1 MEEGD
6 NMVKKYKYGNPIET
20 EAVIADISEEN
31 GVIEKVK
38 FENNCFVYNMNDK
51 TKVYGL
57 GEANR
62 GINKRGYKYVS
73 YCTDDPSHT
82 EDKESLYGAHNF
94 IIIDGEEKLG
104 IFFDNPG
111 RVTFDIGY
119 TKKNEI
125 RVTPENIDMYVY
137 VISADNKN
145 DIVREFRK
153 IIGKS
158 YVAPK
163 WAFGFGQS
171 RWSYENKDR
180 VDAVVKGYEDND
192 MLISSIY
199 MDIDY
204 MVDYKDFTV
213 NEERFPNFKEYVRS
227 LRDKGIRLVPII
239 DAGVKIED
247 GYDVYEEGVKNNY
260 FVKDKEGKDYVTAVW
275 PGLTHFPDFLNADV
289 RKWFGDK
296 YKILTDM
303 GIEGFWNDM
312 NEPAIF
318 YSQNKV
324 DEIREEIEKLT
335 SENDDKLLDLR
346 WKFSELANNIDDYK
360 SMYHNING
368 VKVNHNKVHNLY
380 GYNMSRAA
388 GEAFKRIDKDKEYL
402 MFSRASYIGMH
413 RYAGI
418 WLGDNCSWWSHILL
432 NLKMLPSL
440 NMCGFLYIG
449 ADIGGFGCNA
459 TEDLVM
465 RWLALGVFT
474 PLMRNHSAMGTRN
487 QECYNFEDTE
497 AFKNIIDVRYRLLP
511 FIYDEYK
518 KAIENDD
525 LMFKPLSFVYED
537 DEMAG
542 EIEDQL
548 ILGDIMIAPV
558 YTQNTSGR
566 YVYLPEDMTFVK
578 FMKDGKIYKE
588 PLKAG
593 IHYVKVAVN
602 EVPLFIR
609 NGRNIKVVK
618 ESVIKDKSLRKSIMD
633 CSVEYSED
641 DFEMEWS

>member
-6 NMVKKYKYGNPIET
+6 NMVKKYRYGNPIET

-57 GEANR
+57 GEANM

-324 DEIREEIEKLT
+324 DEIREEIEKLN

-566 YVYLPEDMTFVK
+566 YVYLPEDKTFVK

-633 CSVEYSED
+633 CSVEYSEE
-641 DFEMEWS
+641 DFEII

>member
-633 CSVEYSED
+633 CSVEYSEE
-641 DFEMEWS
+641 DFEII

>member
-1 MEEGD
+1 
-6 NMVKKYKYGNPIET
+6 
-20 EAVIADISEEN
+20 
-31 GVIEKVK
+31 
-38 FENNCFVYNMNDK
+38 
-51 TKVYGL
+51 
-57 GEANR
+57 
-62 GINKRGYKYVS
+62 
-73 YCTDDPSHT
+73 
-82 EDKESLYGAHNF
+82 
-94 IIIDGEEKLG
+94 
-104 IFFDNPG
+104 
-111 RVTFDIGY
+111 
-119 TKKNEI
+119 
-125 RVTPENIDMYVY
+125 
-137 VISADNKN
+137 
-145 DIVREFRK
+145 
-153 IIGKS
+153 
-158 YVAPK
+158 
-163 WAFGFGQS
+163 
-171 RWSYENKDR
+171 
-180 VDAVVKGYEDND
+180 
-192 MLISSIY
+192 
-199 MDIDY
+199 
-204 MVDYKDFTV
+204 
-213 NEERFPNFKEYVRS
+213 
-227 LRDKGIRLVPII
+227 
-239 DAGVKIED
+239 
-247 GYDVYEEGVKNNY
+247 
-260 FVKDKEGKDYVTAVW
+260 
-275 PGLTHFPDFLNADV
+275 
-289 RKWFGDK
+289 
-296 YKILTDM
+296 
-303 GIEGFWNDM
+303 
-312 NEPAIF
+312 
-318 YSQNKV
+318 
-324 DEIREEIEKLT
+324 
-335 SENDDKLLDLR
+335 
-346 WKFSELANNIDDYK
+346 
-360 SMYHNING
+360 
-368 VKVNHNKVHNLY
+368 
-380 GYNMSRAA
+380 
-388 GEAFKRIDKDKEYL
+388 
-402 MFSRASYIGMH
+402 
-413 RYAGI
+413 
-418 WLGDNCSWWSHILL
+418 ILL

-633 CSVEYSED
+633 CSVEYSEE
-641 DFEMEWS
+641 DFEII

>member
-6 NMVKKYKYGNPIET
+6 SMVKKYKYGNPIET

-38 FENNCFVYNMNDK
+38 FENNSFVYNMNDK
-51 TKVYGL
+51 TKVFGL

-94 IIIDGEEKLG
+94 IIIDGEDKLG

-137 VISADNKN
+137 VISANNKN

-171 RWSYENKDR
+171 RWSYENKER

-213 NEERFPNFKEYVRS
+213 NEERFPNFKEYVSS

-260 FVKDKEGKDYVTAVW
+260 FVKDKDGKDYVTAVW

-324 DEIREEIEKLT
+324 DEIREEIGKIT
-335 SENDDKLLDLR
+335 SENDNKLLDLR

-360 SMYHNING
+360 SMYHNIDG
-368 VKVNHNKVHNLY
+368 VKVNHDKVHNLY

-388 GEAFKRIDKDKEYL
+388 GEAFKRIDKEKEYL

-497 AFKNIIDVRYRLLP
+497 SFKNIIDVRYRLLP

-558 YTQNTSGR
+558 YTQNASGR
-566 YVYLPEDMTFVK
+566 YVYLPEDMTFMK
-578 FMKDGKIYKE
+578 FMNGGKIYKE
-588 PLKAG
+588 QLKAG
-593 IHYVKVAVN
+593 IHYVKVAIN

-618 ESVIKDKSLRKSIMD
+618 ESVIKDKSLRKAIMD

-641 DFEMEWS
+641 DVEIIQ

>member
-1 MEEGD
+1 
-6 NMVKKYKYGNPIET
+6 MVRKYKYGNPIET
-20 EAVIADISEEN
+20 EAVIADIETEN

-38 FENNCFVYNMNDK
+38 FENNSFIYNMNDK

-73 YCTDDPSHT
+73 YCMDDPVHT
-82 EDKESLYGAHNF
+82 EDRESLYGAHNF

-104 IFFDNPG
+104 LFFDNPG

-125 RVTPENIDMYVY
+125 RVIPENIDMYVY

-180 VDAVVKGYEDND
+180 VDAVVEGYEDND

-213 NEERFPNFKEYVRS
+213 NEERFPDFKEYVRS

-260 FVKDKEGKDYVTAVW
+260 FVKDKDGKDYVTAVW

-324 DEIREEIEKLT
+324 DEIREEIEKIT

-368 VKVNHNKVHNLY
+368 VKVNHDKVHNLY

-518 KAIENDD
+518 KAAENDD
-525 LMFKPLSFVYED
+525 LMFKPLSFVYEE

-633 CSVEYSED
+633 CSVEYSEE
-641 DFEMEWS
+641 DFEII